1 MVTASDMIRRK
12 VYFTVFTPI
21 QPTMR
26 SDKKASVAAHI
37 IMFADNK
44 VSSPAAAPRLARLL
58 KMGTSFTRLADSPED
73 APRFARLLKMGTSLC
88 AHLILIPI

>member
-1 MVTASDMIRRK
+1 
-12 VYFTVFTPI
+12 
-21 QPTMR
+21 MR

-44 VSSPAAAPRLARLL
+44 VS
-58 KMGTSFTRLADSPED
+58 SPED